1 MIGGLGNQMFIYAFY
16 LKMKHHYPDTNIDLS
31 DMVHYKVHNGY
42 EMNRIFD
49 LSQTEF
55 CINRTLKKILE
66 FLFFKKIYERRQDPS
81 TLYPYE
87 KDIFGLCSI
96 SKVFINLNV
105 SFLI

>member
-1 MIGGLGNQMFIYAFY
+1 MRLIKMIGGLGNQMFIYAFY
-16 LKMKHHYPDTNIDLS
+16 LKMKHRYPDTNIDLS

-66 FLFFKKIYERRQDPS
+66 FLFFKKIYERRQDQRCGWPS
-81 TLYPYE
+81 SSRHAAPA
-87 KDIFGLCSI
+87 
-96 SKVFINLNV
+96 
-105 SFLI
+105 